1 MKPFFSIIIPAYNRA
16 DLLSETLVSI
26 KNQSFTDWEC
36 IIVDDG
42 STDNTKEVIEEE
54 SKKDDRIRYIYQKNA
69 ERSAARNNG
78 ARNANGDFL
87 CFLDSDDCF
96 ASNYLEELFQNIQ
109 KDGFQEALY
118 VTNFFIWDGVKSE
131 EMITPPISNPVAD
144 WLFHY
149 PVSPSR
155 ACVHKN
161 CFKKY
166 QFREDIVIV
175 EDTVLWVS
183 IANEFSVKQIEKP
196 LVYYRVH
203 EGNSVRKGTKSSF
216 SRYEGMKLFF
226 NEPLSNI
233 VSKKVKKEM
242 ISDVR
247 FRIAEYYQSKNSN
260 FLAIKFA
267 IHSILTQITHSQT
280 KMKVFFL
287 LEMVPGFKTFWRKK

>member
-16 DLLSETLVSI
+16 ELLPETLISI
-26 KNQSFTDWEC
+26 KNQSFQEWEC
-36 IIVDDG
+36 IVVDDG
-42 STDNTKEVIEEE
+42 STDQTKEVIEEE
-54 SKKDDRIRYIYQKNA
+54 SKKDARIRYIYQTNA

-78 ARNANGDFL
+78 AKNALGDFL

-96 ASNYLEELFQNIQ
+96 ASNYLDELYQAIK
-109 KDGFQEALY
+109 KDNFQEALY

-131 EMITPPISNPVAD
+131 EMVTPPISNPVAD

-161 CFKKY
+161 CVKKH

-183 IANEFSVKQIEKP
+183 IANEFRVKQIEKP
-196 LVYYRVH
+196 MVYYRVH
-203 EGNSVRKGTKSSF
+203 EGNSVSKGTKSSF

-226 NEPLSNI
+226 KEPLSDI

-247 FRIAEYYQSKNSN
+247 FRIAEYYQSKNET
-260 FLAIKFA
+260 FLALKFA
-267 IHSILTQITHSQT
+267 IYSILTQPSNVQT
-280 KMKVFFL
+280 KMKIFFL
-287 LEMVPGFKTFWRKK
+287 LEMVPGFRIIWRKK

>member
-16 DLLSETLVSI
+16 DLLPETLVSI
-26 KNQSFTDWEC
+26 KSQSFDDWEC

-42 STDNTKEVIEEE
+42 STDKTKEVIEEE
-54 SKKDDRIRYIYQKNA
+54 SKKDFRIKYIYQANA

-78 ARNANGDFL
+78 ARNALGDYL

-96 ASNYLEELFQNIQ
+96 AFNYLEELYQAIKSDNF
-109 KDGFQEALY
+109 KEALY
-118 VTNFFIWDGVKSE
+118 VTNFYVWDGIKSE
-131 EMITPPISNPVAD
+131 EMLTPPISNPVSD

-161 CFKKY
+161 CIKKY

-183 IANEFSVKQIEKP
+183 IANEFPVKQIEKP
-196 LVYYRVH
+196 LIYYRVH
-203 EGNSVRKGTKSSF
+203 EGNSVNKGTKSSF

-226 NEPLSNI
+226 KEPLSTI

-247 FRIAEYYQSKNSN
+247 FRIAEYYQSKNETL
-260 FLAIKFA
+260 LAMKFC
-267 IHSILTQITHSQT
+267 IYSILTQPSHIQT
-280 KMKVFFL
+280 KMKIFFL
-287 LEMVPGFKTFWRKK
+287 LEMLPGFKSIWRKK

>member
-1 MKPFFSIIIPAYNRA
+1 MPFFSIIIPAYNRA

-26 KNQSFTDWEC
+26 KNQTFVDWEC

-42 STDNTKEVIEEE
+42 STDNTREVIQEE
-54 SKKDDRIRYIYQKNA
+54 SKKDERIRYIYQKNA

-96 ASNYLEELFQNIQ
+96 ASNYLEELYQAIKNDNF
-109 KDGFQEALY
+109 KEALY
-118 VTNFFIWDGVKSE
+118 VTNFYVWDGIKSE
-131 EMITPPISNPVAD
+131 EMLIPPIYYPVAD

-161 CFKKY
+161 CIKKY

-183 IANEFSVKQIEKP
+183 IANEFPVKQIEKP

-203 EGNSVRKGTKSSF
+203 DGNSVNKETKACF
-216 SRYEGMKLFF
+216 SRLYGLKIFF
-226 NEPLSNI
+226 KDPLSNI

-242 ISDVR
+242 LSDVY
-247 FRIAEYYQSKNSN
+247 FRIAEFHQENRQKMASFFYGC
-260 FLAIKFA
+260 L
-267 IHSILTQITHSQT
+267 SIFISPTHSQT
-280 KMKVFFL
+280 KMKLFFL
-287 LEMVPGFKTFWRKK
+287 VNKNFFFRFLWKLFK